1 MAILKVEPLTT
12 ARALRGPFDY
22 RRPDS
27 MAGLEV
33 GSLVRVPFGPRRLLG
48 VVVELAD
55 SSELAPERLAEPIEA
70 LEAGAS
76 AELVEL
82 GLWVAR
88 EYCSTP
94 SRGLQ
99 LVLPPGTGT
108 GRAARTVRAKT
119 ELRAE
124 ITPAGEA
131 ALEGAGAGAKE
142 GAASGGDA
150 TGSKERGEDGT
161 VAKEGA
167 AVASGGRLGVRQ
179 RAVLEALAG
188 GGETSAPELRATVGA
203 DRATLRRL
211 AARGL
216 ISTRDSSVRRAPATP
231 ALRAAAE
238 PPKLLPE
245 QQAAVDALV
254 AALDGEAGAPREQLL
269 HGVTGSG
276 KTEVY
281 LAAVEAALERGRG
294 AIVLV
299 PEIGLA
305 PQAVARFRAR
315 LGDRFAVLH
324 SALSD
329 GERFDEWARLR
340 SGEAQVCVG
349 PRSAIFAPVH
359 DLGLVVID
367 EEHDASYKQEGDPT
381 YDARA
386 VARHRAATNG
396 AVLVAGT
403 ATPRPET
410 WLELPRLELPRR
422 VDGLRM
428 PPVNVVD
435 MREVDPRSGP
445 LHADTWTALEEVRAA
460 GQKAIVMVNRRG
472 FAPWL
477 TCRSCGHHWGC
488 PNCDVS
494 LIVHRESGRLVC
506 HHCNHSERAPRAC
519 PVCSSTTL
527 ARAGAGTEL
536 IEELLTA
543 RLAPMPV
550 FRLDSDTTARRGAH
564 ARILAE
570 FGEAASAV
578 LVGTQMVAKGHDFP
592 EVTLSAILDADATLR
607 FPDFRAEERTFAMVA
622 QLAGRS
628 GRGAAGGEVMVQT
641 LAPHAAS
648 IESAAAHDSTGFLAG
663 ELERRR
669 ILRYP
674 PYSHLLR
681 VNLSSESE
689 ERLDAAAGAIAAE
702 LRSRLPLDSELLGP
716 APMFRVRGRHR
727 RRILVKAQDRA
738 GTVAAA
744 RATVERRAADRAL
757 KDVSIGV
764 DVDPT

>member
-1 MAILKVEPLTT
+1 MSILKVEPLTT

-22 RRPDS
+22 RRPAA
-27 MAGLEV
+27 MAELGV
-33 GSLVRVPFGPRRLLG
+33 GSVVRVPFGPRRLLG
-48 VVVELAD
+48 VVVDTAE
-55 SSELAPERLAEPIEA
+55 SSELPPERLAEPIEA
-70 LEAGAS
+70 LEAGAPP
-76 AELVEL
+76 ELVEL

-108 GRAARTVRAKT
+108 GAGGRTVRSKL

-124 ITPAGEA
+124 VLPAGEA
-131 ALEGAGAGAKE
+131 AL
-142 GAASGGDA
+142 SGG
-150 TGSKERGEDGT
+150 E
-161 VAKEGA
+161 
-167 AVASGGRLGVRQ
+167 RLGVKQ
-179 RAVLEALAG
+179 RATLEALSAG
-188 GGETSAPELRATVGA
+188 EMSAPELAAAVGA

-211 AARGL
+211 EARGL
-216 ISTRDSSVRRAPATP
+216 IATRSSQLRRAPGAPLLAAP
-231 ALRAAAE
+231 AER
-238 PPKLLPE
+238 PNLLPE
-245 QQAAVDALV
+245 QQAAVAALI
-254 AALDGEAGAPREQLL
+254 AALDGEAESPREQLL

-281 LAAVEAALERGRG
+281 LAAVEAALARGRG

-324 SALSD
+324 SALSA
-329 GERFDEWARLR
+329 GERYDEWRRLR
-340 SGEAQVCVG
+340 SGEATVCVG
-349 PRSAIFAPVH
+349 PRSAVFAPVR

-367 EEHDASYKQEGDPT
+367 EEHDPSYKQEGDPT

-386 VARHRAATNG
+386 VARKRAADAG

-403 ATPRPET
+403 ATPRPES
-410 WLELPRLELPRR
+410 WLELPRLELPNR
-422 VDGLRM
+422 VDGLGM
-428 PPVNVVD
+428 PPVNLVD
-435 MREVDPRSGP
+435 MREADPRSGP
-445 LHADTWTALEEVRAA
+445 LHPQTWAALEEVRAK
-460 GQKAIVMVNRRG
+460 GEKAIVMINRRG

-494 LIVHRESGRLVC
+494 LIVHRGSGRLHC
-506 HHCNHSERAPRAC
+506 HHCAHAEPAPRAC
-519 PVCSSTTL
+519 TQCGSTTL
-527 ARAGAGTEL
+527 AQAGAGTERV
-536 IEELLTA
+536 EELLGE

-550 FRLDSDTTARRGAH
+550 FRLDSDTAAARGAH
-564 ARILAE
+564 ARILAQ
-570 FGEAASAV
+570 FGEAPSAV
-578 LVGTQMVAKGHDFP
+578 LIGTQMVAKGHDFP

-641 LAPHAAS
+641 LAPGASSIEHAARHD
-648 IESAAAHDSTGFLAG
+648 AAGFLEG
-663 ELERRR
+663 ELSRRR
-669 ILRYP
+669 VLNYP

-681 VNLSSESE
+681 INFSAELEPKLE
-689 ERLDAAAGAIAAE
+689 QAAAALASE
-702 LRSRLPLDSELLGP
+702 LRAALPQGSELLGP
-716 APMFRVRGRHR
+716 APMFRVRNRHR
-727 RRILVKAQDRA
+727 RRILIKAADRER
-738 GTVAAA
+738 TVAAV
-744 RATVERRAADRAL
+744 RTVVERRAADRSL

-764 DVDPT
+764 DVDPQ